1 MQAFFNVR
9 HRFLSSLVL
18 ASSLIAA
25 VTGHAQQKLSAT
37 VADEVVVT
45 ATRFKEKYLD
55 TPVNVTVITAE
66 DIKNSPAKTLP
77 DLLSEQAGINVQDF
91 FGNNAATTTVDMRG
105 FGVTGGQNTLILIDG
120 RRLGDIDLSGVQW
133 SAIPF
138 AAIER
143 IEIVRGSGAV
153 LYGDG
158 ASAGVINIITRSP
171 VAGGRTANLSARAGS
186 YDTFDGQ
193 LNANYMGT
201 RAGINITASNFE
213 SRGYRDNNRNRQ
225 SNALADFRWL
235 TESGEI
241 SIKASNDNQGIRLPG
256 ARMVQPSAGINLL
269 ETNRR
274 GATTPLDYAQRNGNQ
289 VLLDWRQRVAF
300 GEFII
305 GGGYRDKQQTAYFD
319 FGGFPDYRVTDL
331 DVWSFTPRLRIAQPV
346 FGKDNT
352 LVIGYDQYRWD
363 YRLRKSISTVAI
375 AQPINSI
382 SATQDTHAV
391 YAHNTT
397 RLTDKATVVVGWR
410 SERFKINAND
420 VYDPAAPGGAFG
432 SGAPAAAQTTSVYA
446 YELGTRYQVAPTFAL
461 VGKFG
466 RSYRFANVD
475 ETYETT
481 PAFTAQFQ
489 LLRPQINVSTEIGAE
504 MKVKRGNLRAA
515 LFNINVTDEVHLDAF
530 SAGIGN
536 TNLPPSRRRGLELDG
551 RWKASETLT
560 VGAAY
565 TYTDARFREG
575 TLPGGGGFG
584 AFFSNVVI
592 AGKHVPLVPQ
602 HKANLTAAWAF
613 TTKTRLSAAAR
624 YVASQ
629 FMDND
634 EANTLG
640 VTIPAYT
647 VIDLKLAHEQGPWR
661 LSAGINNLFNRKYFN
676 YAVRS
681 NQVVAAD
688 RYNAYPLP
696 EINGAVTLEYAF
708 K

>member
-1 MQAFFNVR
+1 M
-9 HRFLSSLVL
+9 
-18 ASSLIAA
+18 
-25 VTGHAQQKLSAT
+25 
-37 VADEVVVT
+37 VVT
-45 ATRFKEKYLD
+45 ATRFKDKYVD

-66 DIKNSPAKTLP
+66 DIKNSTAKTLP
-77 DLLSEQAGINVQDF
+77 DLLSEQAGITIHDL

-105 FGVTGGQNTLILIDG
+105 FGVTGGQNTLILLDG

-171 VAGGRTANLSARAGS
+171 VAGGRTATLSARAGS
-186 YDTFDGQ
+186 YDTFEGQ
-193 LNANYMGT
+193 LNANYMGA
-201 RAGINITASNFE
+201 RAGVNFTASNFD
-213 SRGYRDNNRNRQ
+213 SRGYRDNNHNRQ
-225 SNALADFRWL
+225 SNALADLRWL
-235 TESGEI
+235 TDSGEI
-241 SIKASNDNQGIRLPG
+241 SLKASNDNQGIRLPG

-274 GATTPLDYAQRNGNQ
+274 GAATPLDYAQRKGDQ
-289 VLLDWRQRVAF
+289 ALLDWRQRVSF

-305 GGGYRDKQQTAYFD
+305 GAGYRDKQQTSYFD

-331 DVWSFTPRLRIAQPV
+331 NVWSFTPRVRIAQPL

-375 AQPINSI
+375 AQPVNNI
-382 SATQDTHAV
+382 SATQDTRAF

-397 RLTDKATVVVGWR
+397 RLTEQATVVAGWR

-432 SGAPAAAQTTSVYA
+432 SGAPADSQSTSVYA
-446 YELGTRYQVAPTFAL
+446 YELGVRYQFVPAFAL
-461 VGKFG
+461 VGKVG

-489 LLRPQINVSTEIGAE
+489 FLRPQINRSTEVGME
-504 MKVKRGNLRAA
+504 MKDQRGALRAT
-515 LFNINVTDEVHLDAF
+515 LFNINVDDEIHLDAF
-530 SAGIGN
+530 TAGIGN

-551 RWKASETLT
+551 RWKAHETLT

-575 TLPGGGGFG
+575 TLTGGGGFG
-584 AFFSNVVI
+584 AFFSNVGLT
-592 AGKHVPLVPQ
+592 GKRVPLVPQ
-602 HKANLTAAWAF
+602 HKANLTASWAF
-613 TTKTRLSAAAR
+613 ATKTRLSAAAT

-629 FMDND
+629 YMDND

-647 VIDLKLAHEQGPWR
+647 VVDLKLAHEQGPWR
-661 LSAGINNLFNRKYFN
+661 LTAGINNLFDRKYFT

-681 NQVVAAD
+681 NQVAAAD

-696 EINGAVTLEYAF
+696 QINGAVTIEYAF

>member
-504 MKVKRGNLRAA
+504 MKDKRGNLRAA

>member
-1 MQAFFNVR
+1 MQAFFNVG
-9 HRFLSSLVL
+9 HRFLSSLFL
-18 ASSLIAA
+18 AGSLIAA
-25 VTGHAQQKLSAT
+25 VPGHAQQKLPAT

-171 VAGGRTANLSARAGS
+171 VAGGRTAILSARAGS

-397 RLTDKATVVVGWR
+397 RLTEKATVVVGWR

-420 VYDPAAPGGAFG
+420 AYDPTAPGGAFG

-504 MKVKRGNLRAA
+504 MKDKRGNLRAA

-575 TLPGGGGFG
+575 TLPGGGGGG
-584 AFFSNVVI
+584 AFFPNVVI

-602 HKANLTAAWAF
+602 HKANLTASWAF

-647 VIDLKLAHEQGPWR
+647 VVDLKLAHEQGPWR

>member
-1 MQAFFNVR
+1 MPSFCGLH
-9 HRFLSSLVL
+9 HRFLSCFVFAVSLVA
-18 ASSLIAA
+18 ASPGYSQRQLP
-25 VTGHAQQKLSAT
+25 VP

-45 ATRFKEKYLD
+45 ATRFKDKYVD

-66 DIKNSPAKTLP
+66 DIKNSTAKTLP
-77 DLLSEQAGINVQDF
+77 DLLSEQAGITIHDL

-105 FGVTGGQNTLILIDG
+105 FGVTGGQNTLILLDG

-171 VAGGRTANLSARAGS
+171 VAGGHTATLSARAGS
-186 YDTFDGQ
+186 YDTFEGQ
-193 LNANYMGT
+193 LNANYMGA
-201 RAGINITASNFE
+201 RAGVNFTASNFD
-213 SRGYRDNNRNRQ
+213 SRGYRDNNHNRQ
-225 SNALADFRWL
+225 SNALADLRWL
-235 TESGEI
+235 TDSGEI
-241 SIKASNDNQGIRLPG
+241 SLKASNDNQGIRLPG

-274 GATTPLDYAQRNGNQ
+274 GAATPLDYAQRKGDQ
-289 VLLDWRQRVAF
+289 ALLDWRQRVSF

-305 GGGYRDKQQTAYFD
+305 GAGYRDKQQTSYFD

-331 DVWSFTPRLRIAQPV
+331 NVWSFTPRVRIAQPL

-375 AQPINSI
+375 AQPINNI
-382 SATQDTHAV
+382 SATQDTRAF

-397 RLTDKATVVVGWR
+397 RLTEQATVVAGWR

-432 SGAPAAAQTTSVYA
+432 SGAPADSQSTSVYA
-446 YELGTRYQVAPTFAL
+446 YELGVRYQFVPAFAL
-461 VGKFG
+461 VGKVG

-489 LLRPQINVSTEIGAE
+489 FLRPQINRSTEVGME
-504 MKVKRGNLRAA
+504 MKDQRGTLRAT
-515 LFNINVTDEVHLDAF
+515 LFNINVDDEIHLDAF

-551 RWKASETLT
+551 RWKAHETLT

-575 TLPGGGGFG
+575 TLAGGGGFG
-584 AFFSNVVI
+584 AFFSNVGLT
-592 AGKHVPLVPQ
+592 GKRVPLVPQ
-602 HKANLTAAWAF
+602 HKANLTASWAF
-613 TTKTRLSAAAR
+613 ATKTRLSAAAT

-629 FMDND
+629 YMDND

-647 VIDLKLAHEQGPWR
+647 VVDLKLAHEQGPWR
-661 LSAGINNLFNRKYFN
+661 LTAGINNLFDRKYFT

-681 NQVVAAD
+681 NQVAAAD

-696 EINGAVTLEYAF
+696 EINGAVTIEYAF

>member
-1 MQAFFNVR
+1 M
-9 HRFLSSLVL
+9 
-18 ASSLIAA
+18 
-25 VTGHAQQKLSAT
+25 
-37 VADEVVVT
+37 VVT
-45 ATRFKEKYLD
+45 ATRFKDKYVD

-66 DIKNSPAKTLP
+66 DIKNSTAKTLP
-77 DLLSEQAGINVQDF
+77 DLLSEQAGITIHDL

-105 FGVTGGQNTLILIDG
+105 FGVTGGQNTLILLDG

-171 VAGGRTANLSARAGS
+171 VAGGRTATLSARAGS
-186 YDTFDGQ
+186 YDTFEGQ
-193 LNANYMGT
+193 LNANYMGA
-201 RAGINITASNFE
+201 RAGVNFTASNFD
-213 SRGYRDNNRNRQ
+213 SRGYRDNNHNRQ
-225 SNALADFRWL
+225 SNALADLRWL
-235 TESGEI
+235 TDSGEI
-241 SIKASNDNQGIRLPG
+241 SLKASNDNQGIRLPG

-274 GATTPLDYAQRNGNQ
+274 GAATPLDYAQRKGDQ
-289 VLLDWRQRVAF
+289 ALLDWRQRVSF

-305 GGGYRDKQQTAYFD
+305 GAGYRDKQQTSYFD

-331 DVWSFTPRLRIAQPV
+331 NVWSFTPRVRIAQPL

-375 AQPINSI
+375 AQPVNNI
-382 SATQDTHAV
+382 SATQDTRAF

-397 RLTDKATVVVGWR
+397 RLTEQATVVAGWR

-432 SGAPAAAQTTSVYA
+432 SGAPADSQSTSVYA
-446 YELGTRYQVAPTFAL
+446 YELGVRYQFVPAFAL
-461 VGKFG
+461 VGKVG

-489 LLRPQINVSTEIGAE
+489 FLRPQINRSTEVGME
-504 MKVKRGNLRAA
+504 MKDQRGTLRAT
-515 LFNINVTDEVHLDAF
+515 LFNINVDDEIHLDAF
-530 SAGIGN
+530 TAGIGN

-551 RWKASETLT
+551 RWKAHETLT

-575 TLPGGGGFG
+575 TLTGGGGFG
-584 AFFSNVVI
+584 AFFSNVGLT
-592 AGKHVPLVPQ
+592 GKRVPLVPQ
-602 HKANLTAAWAF
+602 HKANLTASWAF
-613 TTKTRLSAAAR
+613 ATKTRLSAAAT

-629 FMDND
+629 YMDND

-647 VIDLKLAHEQGPWR
+647 VVDLKLAHEQGPWR
-661 LSAGINNLFNRKYFN
+661 LTAGINNLFDRKYFT

-681 NQVVAAD
+681 NQVAAAD

-696 EINGAVTLEYAF
+696 QINGAVTIEYAF

>member
-1 MQAFFNVR
+1 MQSFFNSR
-9 HRFLSSLVL
+9 RRFLASLVL
-18 ASSLIAA
+18 TGSLSAASP
-25 VTGHAQQKLSAT
+25 GYAQQQLPVT

-45 ATRFKEKYLD
+45 ATRFVDKYVD

-66 DIKNSPAKTLP
+66 DIKNSTAKTLP
-77 DLLSEQAGINVQDF
+77 DLLSEQAGITVQDF

-105 FGVTGGQNTLILIDG
+105 FGVTGGQNTLILLDG

-171 VAGGRTANLSARAGS
+171 VAGGRTATLSGRAGS
-186 YDTFDGQ
+186 YDTFEGQ
-193 LNANYMGT
+193 FNANLVGA
-201 RAGINITASNFE
+201 RAGVNFTASNFD

-235 TESGEI
+235 TDSGEI

-274 GATTPLDYAQRNGNQ
+274 GAATPLDYAQRKGDQ
-289 VLLDWRQRVAF
+289 VLLDWRQRVPF
-300 GEFII
+300 GEFIL
-305 GGGYRDKQQTAYFD
+305 GAGYRDKQQTAYFD

-331 DVWSFTPRLRIAQPV
+331 NVWSFTPRLRIAQPV

-352 LVIGYDQYRWD
+352 LVVGYDQYRWD

-382 SATQDTHAV
+382 SATQDTRAF

-397 RLTDKATVVVGWR
+397 RLTEKATVVAGWR
-410 SERFKINAND
+410 SEGFKINAND
-420 VYDPAAPGGAFG
+420 VYDPTAPGGAFG
-432 SGAPAAAQTTSVYA
+432 SGAPTASQSTSVYA
-446 YELGTRYQVAPTFAL
+446 YELGMRYQAAPSLAL

-489 LLRPQINVSTEIGAE
+489 LLRPQINQSTELGIE
-504 MKVKRGNLRAA
+504 MKDKRGNLRATV
-515 LFNINVTDEVHLDAF
+515 FNINVTDEVHLDAF

-551 RWKASETLT
+551 RWKAHETLI

-565 TYTDARFREG
+565 TYMDARFREG

-602 HKANLTAAWAF
+602 HKASVTASWAF
-613 TTKTRLSAAAR
+613 AARTRLNVAAT

-647 VIDLKLAHEQGPWR
+647 VVDLKLAHEQGPWR
-661 LSAGINNLFNRKYFN
+661 LSAGVNNLFNRKYFN

-681 NQVVAAD
+681 NQVAAAD

>member
-1 MQAFFNVR
+1 M
-9 HRFLSSLVL
+9 
-18 ASSLIAA
+18 
-25 VTGHAQQKLSAT
+25 
-37 VADEVVVT
+37 T

-289 VLLDWRQRVAF
+289 VLLDWQQRIAF
-300 GEFII
+300 GELII

-420 VYDPAAPGGAFG
+420 VYDPTAPGGAFG
-432 SGAPAAAQTTSVYA
+432 SGAPAAAQTTPVYA

-504 MKVKRGNLRAA
+504 MKDKRGNLRAA

-575 TLPGGGGFG
+575 TLPGGGGGRRVFPQRCNRRQTC
-584 AFFSNVVI
+584 S
-592 AGKHVPLVPQ
+592 AG
-602 HKANLTAAWAF
+602 
-613 TTKTRLSAAAR
+613 AAAQGQSDR
-624 YVASQ
+624 V
-629 FMDND
+629 M
-634 EANTLG
+634 G
-640 VTIPAYT
+640 VHDQNP
-647 VIDLKLAHEQGPWR
+647 LERGR
-661 LSAGINNLFNRKYFN
+661 R
-676 YAVRS
+676 VRR
-681 NQVVAAD
+681 QPVH
-688 RYNAYPLP
+688 
-696 EINGAVTLEYAF
+696 G
-708 K
+708 

>member
-1 MQAFFNVR
+1 MPLPVNFRCCVFPI
-9 HRFLSSLVL
+9 FST
-18 ASSLIAA
+18 LIMLTTAA
-25 VTGHAQQKLSAT
+25 PGAAQSRKPTST
-37 VADEVVVT
+37 DEVVVT
-45 ATRFKEKYLD
+45 ASRFVDRYVD
-55 TPVNVTVITAE
+55 TPVNVTVISAD
-66 DIKNSPAKTLP
+66 DIKNSTAKTLP
-77 DLLSEQAGINVQDF
+77 DLLSEKAGITVHDF

-105 FGVTGGQNTLILIDG
+105 FGVTGGQNTLILLDG

-153 LYGDG
+153 LYGEG

-171 VAGGRTANLSARAGS
+171 VSGGRTATLSARAGS
-186 YDTFDGQ
+186 YDTFEGQ
-193 LNANYMGT
+193 INANLMGA
-201 RAGINITASNFE
+201 RAGINVTASNFE
-213 SRGYRDNNRNRQ
+213 ARGYRDNNRNRQ

-235 TESGEI
+235 TDSGEI

-269 ETNRR
+269 DTNRR
-274 GATTPLDYAQRNGNQ
+274 GAATPLDYAQRDGNQ
-289 VLLDWRQRVAF
+289 VLLDWRQRVPF

-305 GGGYRDKQQTAYFD
+305 GAGYRDKQQTAYFD

-331 DVWSFTPRLRIAQPV
+331 NVRSFTPRVRIAQPL

-352 LVIGYDQYRWD
+352 LVVGYDLYRWD

-375 AQPINSI
+375 AQPINRVA
-382 SATQDTHAV
+382 ATQDTQAF
-391 YAHNTT
+391 YAHNTI
-397 RLTDKATVVVGWR
+397 RLTERATVVAGWR
-410 SERFKINAND
+410 GERFKINASD
-420 VYDPAAPGGAFG
+420 VYDPTAPGFG
-432 SGAPAAAQTTSVYA
+432 SGAPADSQSTSAHA
-446 YELGTRYQVAPTFAL
+446 YELGLRYQAAPALAL
-461 VGKFG
+461 VGKLG

-489 LLRPQINVSTEIGAE
+489 FLRPQINQSAE
-504 MKVKRGNLRAA
+504 LGVDMKNARGSLRAT

-530 SAGIGN
+530 TAGIGN

-551 RWKASETLT
+551 RWKAHETLT
-560 VGAAY
+560 VGGAY

-584 AFFSNVVI
+584 AFFANVVL
-592 AGKHVPLVPQ
+592 AGKRVPLVPQ
-602 HKANLTAAWAF
+602 HKANLTASWAF
-613 TTKTRLSAAAR
+613 ATRTRLSGAAT

-647 VIDLKLAHEQGPWR
+647 VVDLKLAHELGPWR
-661 LSAGINNLFNRKYFN
+661 LSAGINNLLNRRYFN

-681 NQVVAAD
+681 NQLAAAD

-696 EINGAVTLEYAF
+696 ERNAAVTLEYAF

>member
-1 MQAFFNVR
+1 M
-9 HRFLSSLVL
+9 
-18 ASSLIAA
+18 
-25 VTGHAQQKLSAT
+25 
-37 VADEVVVT
+37 T

-397 RLTDKATVVVGWR
+397 RLTERATVVVGWR

-420 VYDPAAPGGAFG
+420 AYDPTAPGGA
-432 SGAPAAAQTTSVYA
+432 
-446 YELGTRYQVAPTFAL
+446 
-461 VGKFG
+461 
-466 RSYRFANVD
+466 
-475 ETYETT
+475 
-481 PAFTAQFQ
+481 
-489 LLRPQINVSTEIGAE
+489 
-504 MKVKRGNLRAA
+504 
-515 LFNINVTDEVHLDAF
+515 
-530 SAGIGN
+530 
-536 TNLPPSRRRGLELDG
+536 
-551 RWKASETLT
+551 
-560 VGAAY
+560 
-565 TYTDARFREG
+565 AR
-575 TLPGGGGFG
+575 
-584 AFFSNVVI
+584 
-592 AGKHVPLVPQ
+592 
-602 HKANLTAAWAF
+602 
-613 TTKTRLSAAAR
+613 
-624 YVASQ
+624 
-629 FMDND
+629 
-634 EANTLG
+634 
-640 VTIPAYT
+640 
-647 VIDLKLAHEQGPWR
+647 
-661 LSAGINNLFNRKYFN
+661 
-676 YAVRS
+676 
-681 NQVVAAD
+681 
-688 RYNAYPLP
+688 
-696 EINGAVTLEYAF
+696 
-708 K
+708 

>member
-1 MQAFFNVR
+1 MQSLFTFR
-9 HRFLSSLVL
+9 RRFLSSLVL
-18 ASSLIAA
+18 TSSLVIASP
-25 VTGHAQQKLSAT
+25 GHAQQKLPVT

-45 ATRFKEKYLD
+45 ATRFVDKYVD
-55 TPVNVTVITAE
+55 TPVNVTVITAA
-66 DIKNSPAKTLP
+66 DIKNSTAKTLP
-77 DLLSEQAGINVQDF
+77 DLLSEQAGIAVHDF
-91 FGNNAATTTVDMRG
+91 FGNNAAATTVDMRG
-105 FGVTGGQNTLILIDG
+105 FGVTGGQNTLILLDG

-171 VAGGRTANLSARAGS
+171 AAGGRTATLSARGGS
-186 YDTFDGQ
+186 YDTWEGQ
-193 LNANYMGT
+193 LSASYMGA
-201 RAGINITASNFE
+201 RAGVSFTASDFE

-225 SNALADFRWL
+225 SNALADLRWL
-235 TESGEI
+235 TDSGEI
-241 SIKASNDNQGIRLPG
+241 SLKASNDNQGIRLPG

-274 GATTPLDYAQRNGNQ
+274 GAATPLDYAQRRGNQ
-289 VLLDWRQRVAF
+289 VLLDWRQRVSF

-305 GGGYRDKQQTAYFD
+305 GAGYRDKQQTAYFD

-331 DVWSFTPRLRIAQPV
+331 NVWSFTPRLRIAQPV
-346 FGKDNT
+346 FGMDNT
-352 LVIGYDQYRWD
+352 LVVGYDQYRWD
-363 YRLRKSISTVAI
+363 YRLRKSISTAAI
-375 AQPINSI
+375 AQPINNI
-382 SATQDTHAV
+382 TANQDTRAF

-397 RLTDKATVVVGWR
+397 RVTANTTIVAGWR
-410 SERFKINAND
+410 SERFRISAND
-420 VYDPAAPGGAFG
+420 VYDPTAPGGAFG
-432 SGAPAAAQTTSVYA
+432 SGAPADSQSTSAYA
-446 YELGTRYQVAPTFAL
+446 YELGVRYQLAPAFAL
-461 VGKFG
+461 IGKLG

-489 LLRPQINVSTEIGAE
+489 FLRPQINQSTELGVD
-504 MKVKRGNLRAA
+504 MKDARGSLRAT

-530 SAGIGN
+530 TAGIGN
-536 TNLPPSRRRGLELDG
+536 TNLPPSRRRGFELDG
-551 RWKASETLT
+551 RWRAHETLS

-584 AFFSNVVI
+584 AFFSNVVL

-602 HKANLTAAWAF
+602 HKANLNASWAF
-613 TTKTRLSAAAR
+613 ATGTRLSAAAT

-647 VIDLKLAHEQGPWR
+647 VVDLKLAHERGPWR
-661 LSAGINNLFNRKYFN
+661 LSAGINNLFDRKYFN

-681 NQVVAAD
+681 NQVAAAD

-696 EINGAVTLEYAF
+696 ERNAAVTLEYSF
-708 K
+708 R

>member
-1 MQAFFNVR
+1 MQSLVKVR
-9 HRFLSSLVL
+9 SRFLSSLVL
-18 ASSLIAA
+18 TGALITASP
-25 VTGHAQQKLSAT
+25 GQAQQKLPVT

-45 ATRFKEKYLD
+45 ATRFVDKYVD

-66 DIKNSPAKTLP
+66 DIKNSTAKTLP
-77 DLLSEQAGINVQDF
+77 DLLSEQAGITIHDF

-105 FGVTGGQNTLILIDG
+105 FGVTGGQNTLILLDG

-171 VAGGRTANLSARAGS
+171 VTGGRTATLSGRAGS
-186 YDTFDGQ
+186 YDTFEGQ
-193 LNANYMGT
+193 FNANLAGA
-201 RAGINITASNFE
+201 RAGVNFTASNFE

-235 TESGEI
+235 MDSGEI
-241 SIKASNDNQGIRLPG
+241 SVKASNDSQGIRLPG
-256 ARMVQPSAGINLL
+256 AGVNLL

-274 GATTPLDYAQRNGNQ
+274 GAATPLDYAQRDGNQ
-289 VLLDWRQRVAF
+289 VLLDLRQRVGF
-300 GEFII
+300 GEFIL
-305 GGGYRDKQQTAYFD
+305 GAGYRDKQQTAYFD

-331 DVWSFTPRLRIAQPV
+331 NVWSFTPRLRIALPV

-382 SATQDTHAV
+382 SATQDTRAL

-397 RLTDKATVVVGWR
+397 RLTDQITVVAGWR

-420 VYDPAAPGGAFG
+420 VYDPTAPGGAFG
-432 SGAPAAAQTTSVYA
+432 SGAPANSQSTSVYA
-446 YELGTRYQVAPTFAL
+446 YELGMRYQVAPALAL
-461 VGKFG
+461 VGKVG

-489 LLRPQINVSTEIGAE
+489 LLRPQINQSTELGVE
-504 MKVKRGNLRAA
+504 MKDKRGNLRAT

-530 SAGIGN
+530 TAGIGN

-551 RWKASETLT
+551 RWKAHESLT

-565 TYTDARFREG
+565 TFTDARFREG

-584 AFFSNVVI
+584 AFFANVVI
-592 AGKHVPLVPQ
+592 AGKHVPLVPR
-602 HKANLTAAWAF
+602 HKANLTASWAF
-613 TTKTRLSAAAR
+613 TTKTRLSAAAT

-629 FMDND
+629 YMDND

-647 VIDLKLAHEQGPWR
+647 VVDLKLAHEQGPWR
-661 LSAGINNLFNRKYFN
+661 LSAGINNLFDRKYFT

-681 NQVVAAD
+681 NQVAAAD

-696 EINGAVTLEYAF
+696 ERNAGVTLEYAF

>member
-1 MQAFFNVR
+1 M
-9 HRFLSSLVL
+9 
-18 ASSLIAA
+18 
-25 VTGHAQQKLSAT
+25 
-37 VADEVVVT
+37 VVT
-45 ATRFKEKYLD
+45 ATRFKDKYVD

-66 DIKNSPAKTLP
+66 DIKNSTAKTLP
-77 DLLSEQAGINVQDF
+77 DLLSEQAGITIHDL

-105 FGVTGGQNTLILIDG
+105 FGVTGGQNTLILLDG

-171 VAGGRTANLSARAGS
+171 VAGGRTATLSARAGS
-186 YDTFDGQ
+186 YDTFEGQ
-193 LNANYMGT
+193 LNANYMGA
-201 RAGINITASNFE
+201 RAGVNFTASNFD
-213 SRGYRDNNRNRQ
+213 SRGYRDNNHNRQ
-225 SNALADFRWL
+225 SNALADLRWL
-235 TESGEI
+235 TDSGEI
-241 SIKASNDNQGIRLPG
+241 SLKASNDNQGIRLPG

-274 GATTPLDYAQRNGNQ
+274 GAATPLDYAQRKGDQ
-289 VLLDWRQRVAF
+289 ALLDWRQRVSF

-305 GGGYRDKQQTAYFD
+305 GAGYRDKQQTSYFD

-331 DVWSFTPRLRIAQPV
+331 NVWSFTPRVRIAQPL

-375 AQPINSI
+375 AQPVNNI
-382 SATQDTHAV
+382 SATQDTRAF

-397 RLTDKATVVVGWR
+397 RLTEQATVVAGWR

-432 SGAPAAAQTTSVYA
+432 SGAPADSQSTSVYA
-446 YELGTRYQVAPTFAL
+446 YELGVRYQFVPAFAL
-461 VGKFG
+461 VGKVG

-489 LLRPQINVSTEIGAE
+489 FLRPQINRSTEVGME
-504 MKVKRGNLRAA
+504 MKDQRGTLRAT
-515 LFNINVTDEVHLDAF
+515 LFNINVDDEIHLDAF
-530 SAGIGN
+530 TAGIGN

-551 RWKASETLT
+551 RWKAHETLT

-575 TLPGGGGFG
+575 TLAGGGGFG
-584 AFFSNVVI
+584 AFFSNVGLT
-592 AGKHVPLVPQ
+592 GKRVPLVPQ
-602 HKANLTAAWAF
+602 HKANLTASWAF
-613 TTKTRLSAAAR
+613 ATKTRLSAAAT

-629 FMDND
+629 YMDND

-647 VIDLKLAHEQGPWR
+647 VVDLKLAHEQGPWR
-661 LSAGINNLFNRKYFN
+661 LTAGINNLFDRKYFT

-681 NQVVAAD
+681 NQVAAAD

-696 EINGAVTLEYAF
+696 QINGAVTIEYAF

>member
-18 ASSLIAA
+18 VGSLS
-25 VTGHAQQKLSAT
+25 TTPLSHAQQKLPVT

-171 VAGGRTANLSARAGS
+171 VAGGRTANLS
-186 YDTFDGQ
+186 
-193 LNANYMGT
+193 T
-201 RAGINITASNFE
+201 R
-213 SRGYRDNNRNRQ
+213 
-225 SNALADFRWL
+225 
-235 TESGEI
+235 
-241 SIKASNDNQGIRLPG
+241 
-256 ARMVQPSAGINLL
+256 
-269 ETNRR
+269 
-274 GATTPLDYAQRNGNQ
+274 
-289 VLLDWRQRVAF
+289 
-300 GEFII
+300 
-305 GGGYRDKQQTAYFD
+305 
-319 FGGFPDYRVTDL
+319 
-331 DVWSFTPRLRIAQPV
+331 
-346 FGKDNT
+346 
-352 LVIGYDQYRWD
+352 
-363 YRLRKSISTVAI
+363 
-375 AQPINSI
+375 
-382 SATQDTHAV
+382 AV

-397 RLTDKATVVVGWR
+397 RLTERATVVVGWR

-420 VYDPAAPGGAFG
+420 AYDPTAPGGAFG

-475 ETYETT
+475 ETYGTT

-504 MKVKRGNLRAA
+504 MRDKRGNLRAA

-575 TLPGGGGFG
+575 TLPGGGGGG
-584 AFFSNVVI
+584 AFFPNVVI

-602 HKANLTAAWAF
+602 HKANLTASWAF
-613 TTKTRLSAAAR
+613 TTKTRLSAAAG

-647 VIDLKLAHEQGPWR
+647 VVDLKLAHEQGPW
-661 LSAGINNLFNRKYFN
+661 
-676 YAVRS
+676 
-681 NQVVAAD
+681 AAI
-688 RYNAYPLP
+688 RCRPRIATTP
-696 EINGAVTLEYAF
+696 IRCRI
-708 K
+708 